1 MPRRLLTAD
10 GHDRHR
16 SLGWLA
22 TWWIETFCVHG
33 PGDVIGQPVHLTDE
47 YTGFIVDCYALDA
60 RGRRLYDSAFLSR
73 PKGCNKSG
81 LAADLVMFE
90 AFGPARFA
98 GFADGGE
105 TYEFMGRTYTY
116 APGEPMG
123 KPVTSPFIRIM
134 ATEEEQAGNVF
145 AAVYLNL
152 TDDAAPLF
160 RYAQAY
166 GLNVNKKGVVL
177 PSGGEIRP
185 STSGSASKDGG
196 IETYAVF
203 DETHLYVKPEL
214 RSMFATVTDNLQ
226 KRRGSAGTW
235 YLETTTMFAPGE
247 DSIAEET
254 YRAADLIDE
263 GLLLVNRQLF
273 DHRWGEIKSLRDP
286 VVPSTEESRRRHIQ
300 NLEHAFREAYGDC
313 LEWNKPE
320 DLVNGVFD
328 PKRKES
334 RTRRLFLNSLT
345 SSTDAWVQVEA
356 WSERNIITLLRN
368 GEAGDFLS
376 PAPGDMV
383 TLGFDGARSND
394 ATALVACRVS
404 DHHVFP
410 LLIREQP
417 DGPEGEDWTVDREE
431 FDAEV
436 RRAFKRFHVVGFYA
450 DPPYW
455 QEYVNAWERD
465 FGDEL
470 LVHASPRESIRFWTK
485 HTTRIAQALE
495 LLQTAIADGTMTH
508 AGHKA
513 MTRHF
518 LNARVWRR
526 TGGDVIGKET
536 KNSVRKI
543 DAAMAATLAFQAATD
558 YENRGEKPPADEPE
572 TAVPVRIR

>member
-1 MPRRLLTAD
+1 MPRRLLRAD
-10 GHDRHR
+10 GHDRNR

-33 PGDVIGQPVHLTDE
+33 PGAVIGQPVRLTDE
-47 YTGFIVDCYALDA
+47 YTGFIVDCYALDS
-60 RGRRLYDSAFLSR
+60 RGRRLYDSAFFSR

-98 GFADGGE
+98 GFAVGGE
-105 TYEFMGRTYTY
+105 TYEFLGQTYEY
-116 APGEPMG
+116 QPGEPMG
-123 KPVTSPFIRIM
+123 KPVVSPDVRIL
-134 ATEEEQAGNVF
+134 ATEEEQAGNVY

-152 TDDAAPLF
+152 TEETAPLF

-166 GLNVNKKGVVL
+166 GLTVNKKGVL
-177 PSGGEIRP
+177 MPSGGSVRP

-196 IETYAVF
+196 NETFAVF

-214 RSMFATVTDNLQ
+214 REMFSTLVRNLE
-226 KRRGSAGTW
+226 KRRGSTGTW
-235 YLETTTMFAPGE
+235 YLETTTMYRPGQ
-247 DSIAEET
+247 DSIAEQT
-254 YRAADLIDE
+254 YNAADLIEE
-263 GLLLVNRQLF
+263 GRLLVNRQLF

-286 VVPSTEESRRRHIQ
+286 IVPSTEESRRWHIE
-300 NLEHAFREAYGDC
+300 NLQHAFREAYGDA
-313 LEWNKPE
+313 LEWNDLE
-320 DLVNGVFD
+320 SLVNGVFN
-328 PKRKES
+328 PMRKES
-334 RTRRLFLNSLT
+334 DTRRYFLNALT
-345 SSTDAWVQVEA
+345 SSTDAWVPVES
-356 WSERNIITLLRN
+356 WSARNIITLIKS
-368 GEAGDFLS
+368 GEAQGFLAPAAGDRI
-376 PAPGDMV
+376 

-404 DHHVFP
+404 DHHLFP

-417 DGPEGEDWTVDREE
+417 DGPEGENWTVDREE

-436 RRAFKRFHVVGFYA
+436 RRAFERYTVVGFYA

-455 QEYVNAWERD
+455 LELVNAWERD

-470 LVHASPRESIRFWTK
+470 LVHASGSESIRYWTK
-485 HTTRIAQALE
+485 HTTRIAMSLE

-543 DAAMAATLAFQAATD
+543 DAAMAGTLAFQAAVD
-558 YENRGEKPPADEPE
+558 YEYRGKQPAADEPE

>member
-1 MPRRLLTAD
+1 MPRRLLRAD
-10 GHDRHR
+10 GHDRNR

-33 PGDVIGQPVHLTDE
+33 PGAVIGQPVRLTDE
-47 YTGFIVDCYALDA
+47 YTGFIVDCYALDD
-60 RGRRLYDSAFLSR
+60 RGRRLYDSAFFSR

-98 GFADGGE
+98 GFAVGGE

-123 KPVTSPFIRIM
+123 KPVVSPDVRIL
-134 ATEEEQAGNVF
+134 ATEEEQAGNVY

-152 TDDAAPLF
+152 TEETAPLF

-166 GLNVNKKGVVL
+166 GLTVNKKGVL
-177 PSGGEIRP
+177 MPSGGSVRP

-196 IETYAVF
+196 NETFAVF

-214 RSMFATVTDNLQ
+214 REMFSTLVRNLE
-226 KRRGSAGTW
+226 KRRGSTGTW
-235 YLETTTMFAPGE
+235 YLETTTMYRPGQ
-247 DSIAEET
+247 DSIAEQT
-254 YRAADLIDE
+254 YNAADLIEE
-263 GLLLVNRQLF
+263 GRLLVNRQLF

-286 VVPSTEESRRRHIQ
+286 IVPSTEESRRWHVE
-300 NLEHAFREAYGDC
+300 NLQHAFREAYGDA
-313 LEWNKPE
+313 LEWNDLE
-320 DLVNGVFD
+320 SLVNGVFN
-328 PKRKES
+328 PMRKES
-334 RTRRLFLNSLT
+334 DTRRYFLNALT
-345 SSTDAWVQVEA
+345 SSTDSWVPVEA
-356 WSERNIITLLRN
+356 WSERNIITLIRN
-368 GEAGDFLS
+368 GEAGDFLA
-376 PAPGDMV
+376 PAAGDMV

-404 DHHVFP
+404 DHHLFP

-436 RRAFKRFHVVGFYA
+436 RRAFERFHVVGFYA

-470 LVHASPRESIRFWTK
+470 LVHAGGKESIRFWTK

-508 AGHKA
+508 AGHRA

-543 DAAMAATLAFQAATD
+543 DAAMAATLAFQAAAD
-558 YENRGEKPPADEPE
+558 YENRGKQPPAEEPE

>member
-33 PGDVIGQPVHLTDE
+33 PGAVIGQPVRLMDE
-47 YTGFIVDCYALDA
+47 YTGFIVDCYALDS
-60 RGRRLYDSAFLSR
+60 RGRRLYDSAFFSR

-98 GFADGGE
+98 GFAVGGE

-123 KPVTSPFIRIM
+123 KPVVSPDVRIL
-134 ATEEEQAGNVF
+134 ATEEEQAGNVY

-152 TDDAAPLF
+152 TEETAPLF

-166 GLNVNKKGVVL
+166 GLTVNKKGVL
-177 PSGGEIRP
+177 MPSGGSVRP

-196 IETYAVF
+196 NETFAVF

-214 RSMFATVTDNLQ
+214 REMFSTLVRNLE
-226 KRRGSAGTW
+226 KRRGSTGTW
-235 YLETTTMFAPGE
+235 YLETTTMYRPGQ
-247 DSIAEET
+247 DSIAEQT
-254 YRAADLIDE
+254 YNAADLIEE
-263 GLLLVNRQLF
+263 GRLLVNRQLF

-286 VVPSTEESRRRHIQ
+286 IVPSTEESRRWHIE
-300 NLEHAFREAYGDC
+300 NLQHAFREAYGDA
-313 LEWNKPE
+313 LEWNDLE
-320 DLVNGVFD
+320 SLVNGVFN
-328 PKRKES
+328 PMRKES
-334 RTRRLFLNSLT
+334 DTRRYFLNALT
-345 SSTDAWVQVEA
+345 SSTDAWVPVES
-356 WSERNIITLLRN
+356 WSARNIITLIKS
-368 GEAGDFLS
+368 GEAQGFLA
-376 PAPGDMV
+376 PAAGDMI

-404 DHHVFP
+404 DHHLFP

-417 DGPEGEDWTVDREE
+417 DGPEGENWTVDREE

-436 RRAFKRFHVVGFYA
+436 RRAFARYTVVGFYA

-455 QEYVNAWERD
+455 LELVNAWERD

-470 LVHASPRESIRFWTK
+470 LVHASGSESIRYWTK
-485 HTTRIAQALE
+485 HTTRIAMSLE

-543 DAAMAATLAFQAATD
+543 DAAMAGTLAFQAAVD
-558 YENRGEKPPADEPE
+558 YEYRGKQPAADEPE

>member
-1 MPRRLLTAD
+1 MPRRLLRAD
-10 GHDRHR
+10 GHDRNR

-33 PGDVIGQPVHLTDE
+33 PGAVIGQPVRLTDE
-47 YTGFIVDCYALDA
+47 YTGFIVDCYALDS
-60 RGRRLYDSAFLSR
+60 RGRRLYDSAFFSR

-98 GFADGGE
+98 GFAVGGE
-105 TYEFMGRTYTY
+105 TYEFLGRTYEY
-116 APGEPMG
+116 QPGEPMG
-123 KPVTSPFIRIM
+123 KPVVSPDVRIL
-134 ATEEEQAGNVF
+134 ATEEEQAGNVY

-152 TDDAAPLF
+152 TEETAPLF

-166 GLNVNKKGVVL
+166 GLTVNKKGVL
-177 PSGGEIRP
+177 MPSGGSVRP

-196 IETYAVF
+196 NETFAVF

-214 RSMFATVTDNLQ
+214 REMFSTLVRNLE
-226 KRRGSAGTW
+226 KRRGSTGTW
-235 YLETTTMFAPGE
+235 YLETTTMYRPGQ
-247 DSIAEET
+247 DSIAEQT
-254 YRAADLIDE
+254 YNAADLIEE
-263 GLLLVNRQLF
+263 GRLLVNRQLF

-286 VVPSTEESRRRHIQ
+286 IVPSTEESRRWHIE
-300 NLEHAFREAYGDC
+300 NLQHAFREAYGDA
-313 LEWNKPE
+313 LEWNDLE
-320 DLVNGVFD
+320 SLVNGVFN
-328 PKRKES
+328 PMRKES
-334 RTRRLFLNSLT
+334 DTRRYFLNALT
-345 SSTDAWVQVEA
+345 SSTDAWVPVES
-356 WSERNIITLLRN
+356 WSARNIITLIKS
-368 GEAGDFLS
+368 GEAQGFLA
-376 PAPGDMV
+376 PAAGDMI

-404 DHHVFP
+404 DHHLFP

-417 DGPEGEDWTVDREE
+417 DGPEGENWTVDRDE

-436 RRAFKRFHVVGFYA
+436 RRAFARYTVVGFYA

-455 QEYVNAWERD
+455 LELVNAWERD

-470 LVHASPRESIRFWTK
+470 LVHASGSESIRYWTK
-485 HTTRIAQALE
+485 HTTRIAMSLE

-543 DAAMAATLAFQAATD
+543 DAAMAGTLAFQAAVD
-558 YENRGEKPPADEPE
+558 YEYRGKQPAADEPE